1 MVMYACGLLFL
12 SEPCGVLVEPVHE
25 GLDSLDGE
33 RWRGRGSRAEV
44 TSTRRP
50 VPRPAGS
57 GILRSA
63 VLVAVD
69 PSPASAASSGAR
81 NSRICAV
88 RGHLPTAVA
97 PQSRLVV
104 TSPPRAMQELERQLR
119 FSAPVR
125 CRPGQ
130 VAELVDAAGRRHSWI
145 ASAPQLALD
154 DSVGH
159 PPGPEQQSVGFEH
172 DVAARAAPAGMLTT
186 SSRAAVLIPRSAVAD
201 SSVTKRPTGK
211 RRAARGG
218 RARSM

>member
-104 TSPPRAMQELERQLR
+104 TSPHE
-119 FSAPVR
+119 R
-125 CRPGQ
+125 CRSSNASSGSRRPS
-130 VAELVDAAGRRHSWI
+130 AVDQARWPNSSMRRGGGTRGSRPPHSSRWMT
-145 ASAPQLALD
+145 ASATRQGLSSSRSVSSTTSRPEPLQLAC
-154 DSVGH
+154 
-159 PPGPEQQSVGFEH
+159 
-172 DVAARAAPAGMLTT
+172 
-186 SSRAAVLIPRSAVAD
+186 
-201 SSVTKRPTGK
+201 
-211 RRAARGG
+211 
-218 RARSM
+218 